1 MKTVAQRSPNSRFHV
16 ICPFCGYEP
25 TWHTEMTWCAGCY
38 TEFTVKDGQVI
49 FDDQL
54 KTPRFAW
61 AKVLAKAGGAGFGA
75 KEAQEHEKKRRE
87 GP

>member
-1 MKTVAQRSPNSRFHV
+1 MKKVAQRSPNSRFHV

-38 TEFTVKDGQVI
+38 TEFTVQDGKVV

-54 KTPRFAW
+54 KTPRFVW
-61 AKVLAKAGGAGFGA
+61 AKVLAKAKFGR
-75 KEAQEHEKKRRE
+75 KEVQEHERE
-87 GP
+87 KGEES